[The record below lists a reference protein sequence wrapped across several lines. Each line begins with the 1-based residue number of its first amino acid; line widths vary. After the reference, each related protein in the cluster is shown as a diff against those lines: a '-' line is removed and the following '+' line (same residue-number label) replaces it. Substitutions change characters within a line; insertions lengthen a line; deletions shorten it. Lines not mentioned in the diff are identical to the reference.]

1 MIPLKEAIN
10 IFEQRKIS
18 LMRDN
23 NHHIFDVFHLNL
35 EGRFSSYDYII
46 CKIKEWLEFEGK
58 EFPQYIPPQMGKS
71 LLDYVSIFYLGG
83 KDYFGST
90 EGLFLYGSSTE
101 GLFLYG
107 KGVRYG
113 DYNEIVEIDHKYI
126 RTKRHF
132 YIDKSSKYIPCIET
146 KVGYLEDQ
154 DYLIFENYNYDEIY
168 NPTINYTV
176 QGNKE
181 SNIIKF
187 IDISVDENEL
197 KTFLESDVFNEKLP
211 EYVILIN
218 NAIDK
223 YLDKVNKVF
232 KETIDKKLAKNI
244 EYVPY
249 LDHFDYS
256 DEFPKIPIT
265 KTFDEYLD
273 KHIERQEEYNRSL

>member
-1 MIPLKEAIN
+1 MIPLKEAVN

-23 NHHIFDVFHLNL
+23 NHHIFNVFHSNL

-46 CKIKEWLEFEGK
+46 CKVKEWIGEK
-58 EFPQYIPPQMGKS
+58 EFPQYFPPQMGKG
-71 LLDYVSIFYLGG
+71 LLDYVSIFYLGD
-83 KDYFGST
+83 KDCYDCGST
-90 EGLFLYGSSTE
+90 EGI
-101 GLFLYG
+101 FLYG

-113 DYNEIVEIDHKYI
+113 DYNEIVEIDHKYT

-132 YIDKSSKYIPCIET
+132 YINKSSKYTPCIET
-146 KVGYLEDQ
+146 RVGYLEDQ

-176 QGNKE
+176 QGNKK
-181 SNIIKF
+181 SNIIKYV
-187 IDISVDENEL
+187 DISVDEDEL
-197 KTFLESDVFNEKLP
+197 KTFLESDIFNEKLP
-211 EYVILIN
+211 EYVVLIN

-265 KTFDEYLD
+265 KTFDEFLD
-273 KHIERQEEYNRSL
+273 KHIERQEEYNKTI